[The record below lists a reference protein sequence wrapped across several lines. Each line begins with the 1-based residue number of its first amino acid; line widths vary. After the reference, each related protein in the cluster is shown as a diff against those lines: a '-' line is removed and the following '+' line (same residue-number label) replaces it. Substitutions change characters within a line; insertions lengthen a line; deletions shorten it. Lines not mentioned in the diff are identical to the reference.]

1 MLSQEKCLPLGE
13 SFTFNRKEYQM
24 TKTKQIVNV
33 EETKKVL
40 DARTTEQILTDIMT
54 SEFKIFKDKCLN
66 MYKTRSEDDQEYIDC
81 DYDMKQHI
89 YGLKFR
95 RNAWQMQIDK
105 STDRSQ
111 AHLQEVGGHHKDLKS
126 SEIPQRKS
134 DNEEYKCKLYRLRFQ
149 IYNERIKALI
159 EVYQEL
165 TKKTYVAGSSDS
177 TVQQRTRTATVNFS
191 KPIEEDL
198 IKKNKEVLAQAV

>member
-1 MLSQEKCLPLGE
+1 
-13 SFTFNRKEYQM
+13 M
-24 TKTKQIVNV
+24 TENKPVPQKLIDEWQGKKSLNV
-33 EETKKVL
+33 EKTKKVL
-40 DARTTEQILTDIMT
+40 DARRTDEILTDIMT

-66 MYKTRSEDDQEYIDC
+66 MYKDKSENDQEYIDC

-89 YGLKFR
+89 YGLNFR
-95 RNAWQMQIDK
+95 RNAWKMQIDK

-111 AHLQEVGGHHKDLKS
+111 AHLRQVGGHHKDLKL

-177 TVQQRTRTATVNFS
+177 TVLQRTRTATVNFS

>member
-1 MLSQEKCLPLGE
+1 
-13 SFTFNRKEYQM
+13 M

-40 DARTTEQILTDIMT
+40 DARTVEEILTDIKT

-105 STDRSQ
+105 STERSQ
-111 AHLQEVGGHHKDLKS
+111 AHLKEVGGHHKDLKS

-149 IYNERIKALI
+149 IYNERIKALK

-165 TKKTYVAGSSDS
+165 TKKTYVDGSRDS
-177 TVQQRTRTATVNFS
+177 TVLQRTRTATVNFS